1 MPTPSLP
8 LIILVSALAL
18 ASDPSHSQN
27 QQPASGSAATQKK
40 QPITSVEQL
49 PRRTVKLDK
58 LPSQYLTAPAPS
70 LRPSLTSLRRT
81 SAPTWRPSTF
91 KTQPRCG
98 PTSVAC

>member
-1 MPTPSLP
+1 
-8 LIILVSALAL
+8 
-18 ASDPSHSQN
+18 
-27 QQPASGSAATQKK
+27 
-40 QPITSVEQL
+40 
-49 PRRTVKLDK
+49 
-58 LPSQYLTAPAPS
+58 